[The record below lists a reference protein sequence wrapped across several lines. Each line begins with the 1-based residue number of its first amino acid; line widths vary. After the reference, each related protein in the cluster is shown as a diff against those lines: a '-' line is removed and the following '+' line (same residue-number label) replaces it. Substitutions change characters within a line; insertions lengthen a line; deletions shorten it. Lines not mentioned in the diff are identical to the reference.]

1 MACRS
6 NKFFLL
12 PQSLGGGG
20 QGLAHK
26 PIGNQGQQ
34 GTAGEPKPDVLQ
46 SGPQH
51 MPGKK
56 ALLLHHHQQQIFPL
70 RTAREQGCG
79 AMVKIAAASAQI
91 EMGFLLYNGTVLIEI
106 GAIQK
111 KLGPFQGQRFQLT
124 AR

>member
-1 MACRS
+1 
-6 NKFFLL
+6 
-12 PQSLGGGG
+12 
-20 QGLAHK
+20 
-26 PIGNQGQQ
+26 
-34 GTAGEPKPDVLQ
+34 
-46 SGPQH
+46 
-51 MPGKK
+51 MPGQK

-70 RTAREQGCG
+70 RTTREQGCG
-79 AMVKIAAASAQI
+79 AMVKIAAASTQM